1 MVIALKS
8 GVGVTEG
15 NDVRAQGEEVD
26 TTAQPLRKGLQL
38 TVEAHDVVS
47 WVLFGQQNGHV

>member
-26 TTAQPLRKGLQL
+26 TTAQPLRKGLEL